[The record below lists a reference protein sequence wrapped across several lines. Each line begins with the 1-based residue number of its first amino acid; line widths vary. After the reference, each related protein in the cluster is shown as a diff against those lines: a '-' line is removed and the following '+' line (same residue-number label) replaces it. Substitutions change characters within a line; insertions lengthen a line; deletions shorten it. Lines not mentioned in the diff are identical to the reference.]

1 MTSAGLEEAAGLLQ
15 AKPSILPSPGFQLPV
30 LGAEPPSRAC
40 LHSKQISCHLPPCHP
55 VRASLCAHGQEQHRA
70 GGDVVGSEPESA
82 FLDVDFTLPY
92 LRGAVENDCLD
103 MDLGIR
109 HT

>member
-1 MTSAGLEEAAGLLQ
+1 M
-15 AKPSILPSPGFQLPV
+15 
-30 LGAEPPSRAC
+30 
-40 LHSKQISCHLPPCHP
+40 
-55 VRASLCAHGQEQHRA
+55 
-70 GGDVVGSEPESA
+70 VGSELESA